1 MKTDFEIMNHKCDT
15 EGRALVFSIG
25 ELSFGNVYLKSG
37 TDNISRNQ
45 RENYCSEVIPQLLL
59 DSKETGVISGDW
71 NCITEARDCTKHPDA
86 KKSPCLKR
94 LMSMKTLKDTFRTLH
109 PDSSHYSRY
118 YSRGGEQGA
127 TRIDRSY
134 SWGVMEVVEARY
146 APVAFSD
153 HMAYIVK
160 VKVPPSICRV
170 TSVKARP
177 FFKTSPEVVQ
187 DKEFQRRVKEAM
199 KEWKEVKELGMA
211 VLRWWEIYVKPGLR
225 RIAL

>member
-1 MKTDFEIMNHKCDT
+1 MANLNYLCQNNNKLKTSSNTNIYSTLHILHYQEINLKEDSFKTCKYLNSQFNILANNAINEYGSASFVKTDFEIVNHKCET
-15 EGRALVFSIG
+15 QGRALVFSIG

-118 YSRGGEQGA
+118 YSRGGEEGPRGSTGA
-127 TRIDRSY
+127 TAGGT
-134 SWGVMEVVEARY
+134 W
-146 APVAFSD
+146 
-153 HMAYIVK
+153 
-160 VKVPPSICRV
+160 
-170 TSVKARP
+170 
-177 FFKTSPEVVQ
+177 
-187 DKEFQRRVKEAM
+187 
-199 KEWKEVKELGMA
+199 
-211 VLRWWEIYVKPGLR
+211 RWWRPGTPRWPSPTTWPTL
-225 RIAL
+225 